1 MDKVV
6 LMDAVPSIM
15 SAIAGVAAAI
25 AAFFSLKISKE
36 AKDIAKQSAL
46 AAQHHT
52 AASLLSDSIVKLK
65 ETTEELSNFSQDL
78 VHNWSSHIG
87 CKDESSKGGVNPRPL
102 RHVLSNAAEMLVTH
116 AIESQ
121 KSPRHVHRLMYSI
134 VRDGVQNMN
143 EDEFKSLLKKADHSY
158 TDFEGVLGK
167 PSIKGCI
174 TDSRAFRWAFYQ
186 LSKRVAKSDWK
197 YFWNSTW
204 QEDGWLYLYEKHYS
218 NIKPTIADINQLLKS
233 EKAKLAHT
241 VFPLESNPRLS
252 SNYNKVLSITD
263 ALLEDCDLDSV
274 KPYIN
279 CSYEPD
285 FIELIV
291 YSMSIAELTSTVID
305 DLYKYDLI

>member
-87 CKDESSKGGVNPRPL
+87 RKDESSKGGVNPRPL
-102 RHVLSNAAEMLVTH
+102 RHVLSNAAGMLVTH

-121 KSPRHVHRLMYSI
+121 KSPRHVHSLMYSI
-134 VRDGVQNMN
+134 VRDGVRNLN

-158 TDFEGVLGK
+158 TDFEGVLGR

-174 TDSRAFRWAFYQ
+174 TESRAFRWAFYQ
-186 LSKRVAKSDWK
+186 LSKRVAKSEWK
-197 YFWNSTW
+197 CLWDSTW

-218 NIKPTIADINQLLKS
+218 NVKPTIADINQSLKY

-252 SNYNKVLSITD
+252 SNYNKVISITD
-263 ALLEDCDLDSV
+263 SLLEDCDLDSI

-291 YSMSIAELTSTVID
+291 YSMGIAELTSTVIE
-305 DLYKYDLI
+305 DLYKYDLS